1 MTRAARLRV
10 LVRDLRG
17 LSVANGTLLVSSG
30 GATHAAEMNGTS
42 VSLPPLDGQSMTH
55 SACVPIRDGIAM
67 FTTLSPGRYAFE
79 AHGSDMVCVQPDS
92 PLEVFAREARE
103 IEVRVAAVVAVAAR
117 FAPDRPATVAIKEH
131 EGLFLALGASA
142 TARAS
147 ARIVT
152 AVPGATVLVA
162 LSKAVPPP
170 GSIDAEL
177 VLGPE
182 RAVGKCLLVPASAC
196 SVAQAIP
203 YQSVA
208 VPGRSPVTLTVRD
221 RTGRVLPGIS
231 GIAVELRDPPERK
244 RRTACSAGVPVQL
257 PPGRYEL
264 RLDGLGMAVGA
275 RHFVVEPEKPAVW
288 DVELPLE
295 SVNTTVAAKYPD
307 GRIPQGFSL
316 SVEAGPVKFVLH
328 SNGPGAIPV
337 SLPAGR
343 VRLTARVGAGE
354 PIAVDVDVVAS
365 VEPEALTLTLPAPK

>member
-1 MTRAARLRV
+1 M
-10 LVRDLRG
+10 
-17 LSVANGTLLVSSG
+17 
-30 GATHAAEMNGTS
+30 
-42 VSLPPLDGQSMTH
+42 
-55 SACVPIRDGIAM
+55 
-67 FTTLSPGRYAFE
+67 
-79 AHGSDMVCVQPDS
+79 
-92 PLEVFAREARE
+92 
-103 IEVRVAAVVAVAAR
+103 
-117 FAPDRPATVAIKEH
+117 
-131 EGLFLALGASA
+131 
-142 TARAS
+142 
-147 ARIVT
+147 
-152 AVPGATVLVA
+152 
-162 LSKAVPPP
+162 
-170 GSIDAEL
+170 
-177 VLGPE
+177 
-182 RAVGKCLLVPASAC
+182 
-196 SVAQAIP
+196 
-203 YQSVA
+203 
-208 VPGRSPVTLTVRD
+208 
-221 RTGRVLPGIS
+221 
-231 GIAVELRDPPERK
+231 
-244 RRTACSAGVPVQL
+244 